1 MVIRFLTLFDLL
13 SMSRSVEV
21 AVPGSV
27 EVSVEVCRELSCRVA
42 VEFLSSFLS
51 SFLSEL
57 SGQGSEPVRRA
68 LRLWLEFAESR
79 PVKRDTACAPLYPL
93 LSVYLEIRS
102 FAPCTP

>member
-13 SMSRSVEV
+13 SMSRSVKV

-27 EVSVEVCRELSCRVA
+27 EVSVEVCRELSFRVA

-57 SGQGSEPVRRA
+57 SGQVSEPVRRA

-79 PVKRDTACAPLYPL
+79 PVKTRTASRYRTIIIGV
-93 LSVYLEIRS
+93 SYLEIRS
-102 FAPCTP
+102 

>member
-79 PVKRDTACAPLYPL
+79 PVAKQTAFYPH
-93 LSVYLEIRS
+93 YYRCGLEIRS